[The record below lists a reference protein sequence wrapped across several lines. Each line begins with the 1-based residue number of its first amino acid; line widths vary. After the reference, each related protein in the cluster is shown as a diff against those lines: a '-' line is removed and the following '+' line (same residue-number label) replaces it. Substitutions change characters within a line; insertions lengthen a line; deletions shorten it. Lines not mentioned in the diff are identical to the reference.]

1 MRSDLSASGDVAQAA
16 LIPGDLKGKLDWLNG
31 KVSWHKGAS
40 VNTTFTN
47 AGPDAMVVGSTGNGV
62 LLGWVAHP
70 DNSMAQA
77 SETLPI
83 SRACASRPARPA
95 RRSSSTRAG
104 NWPMVS
110 WTRGRPRDPLM
121 AFMTRPFGTNLI
133 LSEQRNDIK
142 AWSRMP
148 SGKGRVWTAEEQLV
162 EGELKPYVTT

>member
-1 MRSDLSASGDVAQAA
+1 MAQAA

-62 LLGWVAHP
+62 LANWVAHP

-83 SRACASRPARPA
+83 SGLALHGQRGQPEGHPLHGPRTGR
-95 RRSSSTRAG
+95 
-104 NWPMVS
+104 WY
-110 WTRGRPRDPLM
+110 RGRRDPSLGWPKG
-121 AFMTRPFGTNLI
+121 ANCKFAGGTP
-133 LSEQRNDIK
+133 
-142 AWSRMP
+142 A
-148 SGKGRVWTAEEQLV
+148 
-162 EGELKPYVTT
+162 